1 MKKLSAVSLLDILPE
16 SILLDPKLKASAQA
30 LDSQLQ
36 AVTNSIREVLHIPR
50 LDELSGNILDYIAEQ
65 LHIDFY
71 EPLYLTEDE
80 KRNLIRESIA
90 WHRIKGTP
98 YAVEKIAHDAFADAE
113 IVEWFDYDGEPY
125 HFKVRS
131 HGFKQTPDG
140 WATYVRMLNSA
151 KNVRSWCDNYE
162 LVLDED
168 VFGKNQAYAGV
179 IDLRTGD
186 KTISLDKPRLDS
198 ETKIFAGGT
207 NLLFGNVTE
216 SLQRPK
222 LKFDVPTF
230 AGMILKKIGN
240 VRIGTSTKPHDEADD
255 FALECVSKIFAGTST
270 GVFGHKFWSLSLPSD
285 EQVKVSA
292 GNVDVIGGKIDLTF
306 TPKITLNHET
316 KLYADTALLK
326 VGRVK
331 INSSTPSST
340 DENLFGQTFTTNL
353 HAANV
358 THKSGFVRLGCSSK
372 RPESHKSRVRVG
384 MINTF
389 SGVITIGC
397 SDVEDWGELP
407 DDGDWLR
414 LRFRFPNLSKRFV
427 TLKNPRDDVQK
438 SEIRDA
444 GNYASD
450 TELIL
455 NSIGES
461 TTGID
466 LAMLIKRSERKIF

>member
-50 LDELSGNILDYIAEQ
+50 LDELSGNILDYLAEQ
-65 LHIDFY
+65 FHLDFY
-71 EPLYLTEDE
+71 EPLYLSEAE

-98 YAVEKIAHDAFADAE
+98 AAVEKIAHDAFADAE
-113 IVEWFDYDGEPY
+113 ILEWFDYDGQPY

-140 WATYVRMLNSA
+140 WATYIRMLNSA
-151 KNVRSWCDNYE
+151 KNVRSWCDGYE

-198 ETKIFAGGT
+198 ETKIFAGGA
-207 NLLFGNVTE
+207 NLIFGDVTE
-216 SLQRPK
+216 SLQRPN

-240 VRIGTSTKPHDEADD
+240 IRIGTSTKPHDEADD
-255 FALECVSKIFAGTST
+255 FALECVSRIHAGMSN
-270 GVFGHKFWSLSLPSD
+270 GVFGHKLWNLSLPGD

-306 TPKITLNHET
+306 TPKITLNHES

-326 VGRVK
+326 VGNVK
-331 INSSTPSST
+331 INSETPSST
-340 DENLFGQTFTTNL
+340 DENVFGQTFTTNL
-353 HAANV
+353 TAANV
-358 THKSGFVRLGCSSK
+358 THKAGNVTIKDSSK
-372 RPESHKSRVRVG
+372 RREIHRSLVKVG

-389 SGVITIGC
+389 SGAITIGC
-397 SDVEDWGELP
+397 SDVDDWGNLP
-407 DDGDWLR
+407 DGDWLR
-414 LRFRFPNLSKRFV
+414 LRFRN
-427 TLKNPRDDVQK
+427 
-438 SEIRDA
+438 
-444 GNYASD
+444 
-450 TELIL
+450 
-455 NSIGES
+455 
-461 TTGID
+461 
-466 LAMLIKRSERKIF
+466 